1 MDVQE
6 WEIRFTVYLVE
17 GDTETAVNG
26 SVFRWTSTEK
36 EAEELFLS
44 QWKRTYRKNKDWFA
58 DLVSKATGISE
69 TQVPGLRKTDKSP
82 DINIIEISLSES

>member
-6 WEIRFTVYLVE
+6 WEIRFPVYLVE
-17 GDTETAVNG
+17 GDRDPVNG

-44 QWKRTYRKNKDWFA
+44 QWKRTYARTKTGSLTSSARPRDRKTPKC
-58 DLVSKATGISE
+58 LVSGRPTRARTS
-69 TQVPGLRKTDKSP
+69 KS
-82 DINIIEISLSES
+82 SKSGLSES